1 MTICYKLIIDDT
13 FYDVPQMNKHFSLDQ
28 CTGMIIENNLSTN
41 ATYPIV
47 YGTVI
52 TVACDPQYMLMGSEV
67 ITCEKGIVYSHKSIR
82 PKCVDSG
89 N

>member
-1 MTICYKLIIDDT
+1 MISFIKRR
-13 FYDVPQMNKHFSLDQ
+13 FSLDQ
-28 CTGMIIENNLSTN
+28 CTGMMIENYMSTN

-47 YGTVI
+47 YGTAI
-52 TVACDPQYMLMGSEV
+52 TVACDPQYKLMGSEV